1 MLKKY
6 HSSMDKTEQGPE
18 DLNFARAPKNIQR
31 VCITQM
37 ATEILNISGTM
48 SVAWPKEF
56 LLGQLKL

>member
-1 MLKKY
+1 
-6 HSSMDKTEQGPE
+6 MDKTEQGPE